1 MTKKKIA
8 IAIAAAALA
17 GTCAIGGTLA
27 WLTST
32 DQVSNTFTMGK
43 ITMDIKES
51 PVNSDGTVDTE
62 APDVDTQPNAYKISP
77 QATVLKDPNVTI
89 SADSE
94 DCYVFVAIKNDLKGS
109 VDGQEDPQ
117 KIATYTVT
125 EDWEMVEEDL
135 DDVDVYLYT
144 IPENDIVTGGLTN
157 VTVFPNL
164 SISKDLVE
172 GKLTGGVD
180 VYGYAHQAENTTL
193 EAAKTEA
200 LTHFAEVIK

>member
-51 PVNSDGTVDTE
+51 PVNSEGTVDTE

-125 EDWEMVEEDL
+125 DAWEKVDSTITDVE
-135 DDVDVYLYT
+135 VYLYT
-144 IPENDIVTGGLTN
+144 APEDDIVMGGLTN

-164 SISKDLVE
+164 SISEDLVE
-172 GKLTGGVD
+172 GTLTGGVD
-180 VYGYAHQAENTTL
+180 VYGYAHQAENTNL
-193 EAAKTEA
+193 EAAKAEA
-200 LTHFAEVIK
+200 LAHFAKVIK